1 MHEPEAWR
9 EIKRDEGSKAGCRG
23 TGGSAGEGRHLGPVP
38 LTATLRTLHIEGAK
52 GGQVRMAMG

>member
-1 MHEPEAWR
+1 MREAR
-9 EIKRDEGSKAGCRG
+9 PGAGARAGVRG
-23 TGGSAGEGRHLGPVP
+23 RGGP